1 MTTPIGARPL
11 TEADVPLFSALDEAH
26 AQTYGVDA
34 TLTAASAR
42 FFERDGY
49 SFVCDSPAGRGFV
62 VAQGLFNGQ
71 AAQVQIRVAAADG
84 DREAVLRALF
94 QAVAKAAYDSGVYE
108 LTATLPQADE
118 EAARAMSETMFRPEP
133 LTVYRRLLG
142 SRATL
147 PGEEPNA

>member
-1 MTTPIGARPL
+1 MTTAIGARPL
-11 TEADVPLFSALDEAH
+11 SEADVPLFLELDAAH
-26 AQTYGVDA
+26 AETYGIDP
-34 TLTAASAR
+34 TLTEASAR

-49 SFVCDSPAGRGFV
+49 SFVTASAAGRGFV
-62 VAQGLFNGQ
+62 VAQGVFNGQ

-94 QAVAKAAYDSGVYE
+94 KAVAKAAYDSGVYE

-118 EAARAMSETMFRPEP
+118 DAARAMNETMFQPQT
-133 LTVYRRLLG
+133 LTVFRRLLG

-147 PGEEPNA
+147 PEELPT